1 MDRTRIALD
10 KARRRGT
17 GDRPV
22 FSVTPLPTRNVNSG
36 PIEYRRTRTVELDS
50 DVLYANRVVAGMRDE
65 PLADVY
71 RILRT
76 QVLKRLGADG
86 LTTFAVC
93 SPNAAEGKTLT
104 AVNLALSLAMD
115 VNQTILLVELDLRK
129 PSLAKMLGISID
141 AGIDDYLEDRAE
153 LADCLINP
161 GVERLVILPV
171 RGTVEKSSELLASPK
186 MQKLAQELKNR
197 YPDRLVMYD
206 LPPLLATDDCLA
218 FLPNVDA
225 TLFVAREG
233 VTTEA
238 QIERSLGLLKSKT
251 MIGTILNGSRQT
263 DFNAYL

>member
-10 KARRRGT
+10 KARRRGI
-17 GDRPV
+17 GGRPV
-22 FSVTPLPTRNVNSG
+22 FAVTPLPTGNVNSD
-36 PIEYRRTRTVELDS
+36 PVEYRRTRVVELDA
-50 DVLYANRVVAGMRDE
+50 DILYANRVVAGMKDE

-76 QVLKRLGADG
+76 QVLERLGIDG
-86 LTTFAVC
+86 LTTFAIC
-93 SPNAAEGKTLT
+93 SANTGEGKTLT

-129 PSLAKMLGISID
+129 PSLAKMLGLTIE
-141 AGIDDYLEDRAE
+141 AGLDDYLEDRAE
-153 LADCLINP
+153 LSDCLINP

-171 RGTVEKSSELLASPK
+171 RGTVENSSELLASPK
-186 MQKLAQELKNR
+186 MQNLAHELKNR

-218 FLPNVDA
+218 FLPNVEA
-225 TLFVAREG
+225 MLFVAREG

-238 QIERSLGLLKSKT
+238 QIERSLGLLKRKT
-251 MIGTILNGSRQT
+251 MIGSILNGSMQT
-263 DFNAYL
+263 DFNPYL